1 MKRFTQLM
9 SLLFM
14 AAVTQ
19 YSCINDADVAFSDES
34 HTDSNGNL
42 ALFFEI
48 PNENHTRS
56 AESSG
61 VTETGSKDEYAVK
74 SLTVYLFDS
83 TTKSL
88 KDQQELKNIR
98 QVKGEGENIQ
108 YTADR
113 ITVNPGTYNIFA
125 IANGK
130 AITKEIT
137 MQDDFLNAVDEVTY
151 STGKIPN
158 VPTEG
163 FVMTNRGAANLNIEI
178 SKPTDSDKITNV
190 SIGLERAVAKIELT
204 QKQETF
210 PLKDPNGEVYCTI
223 KLNT

>member
-113 ITVNPGTYNIFA
+113 ITVNPGTYNYLCHCQRESNHQRNHHA
-125 IANGK
+125 RR
-130 AITKEIT
+130 
-137 MQDDFLNAVDEVTY
+137 FL
-151 STGKIPN
+151 KCC
-158 VPTEG
+158 
-163 FVMTNRGAANLNIEI
+163 R
-178 SKPTDSDKITNV
+178 
-190 SIGLERAVAKIELT
+190 
-204 QKQETF
+204 
-210 PLKDPNGEVYCTI
+210 
-223 KLNT
+223 